1 MSKYTPALFLTLAY
15 LLICIWARLDPWSC
29 IISIV
34 YALAVV
40 ASSTDKK

>member
-15 LLICIWARLDPWSC
+15 LLICLWARLDPWSC

-40 ASSTDKK
+40 TVSIEKK